1 MSSSIVSL
9 LKCRRCNNMIF
20 TTYLDM
26 TVRWGAGRTAFR
38 CRFNSIGD
46 GSMVRDW
53 LCQDN

>member
-9 LKCRRCNNMIF
+9 LKCSRCNNMVI

-26 TVRWGAGRTAFR
+26 TVEWRAGRTAFR
-38 CRFNSIGD
+38 HCFSSTGD

-53 LCQDN
+53 LCQNN